1 MALEECAVGKGLGPF
16 PHGLRK
22 RKAGLPGRGV
32 LLQETAG
39 AEEPRQVW
47 VNREWRSE
55 AATRYS
61 IGFGTGGSI
70 PMVRDG
76 ESPAPSAVFAV
87 EGYAAACRNS
97 TEYGRHWPGRH
108 PHVVNGDW
116 RSAVPL
122 ALRGVSEMVKATQ
135 LRPGM
140 VIQFEG
146 DLYTV
151 FTVDHRTPG
160 NKRGAMATRLRNL
173 KSGAIMDYRFRAE
186 EFVERAILDEIEYE
200 FLYADGDGWHFMNV
214 ENFEQIHL
222 GREVLGDA
230 VDYLLPG
237 VHLKLEFYEGKPL
250 GAILPDTVDL
260 TVTDTEPT
268 VQKATASAV
277 MKPAKLETGL
287 VINVPPFINN
297 GDRVRVDT
305 SEARYVQR
313 AQ

>member
-1 MALEECAVGKGLGPF
+1 
-16 PHGLRK
+16 
-22 RKAGLPGRGV
+22 
-32 LLQETAG
+32 
-39 AEEPRQVW
+39 
-47 VNREWRSE
+47 
-55 AATRYS
+55 
-61 IGFGTGGSI
+61 
-70 PMVRDG
+70 
-76 ESPAPSAVFAV
+76 
-87 EGYAAACRNS
+87 
-97 TEYGRHWPGRH
+97 
-108 PHVVNGDW
+108 
-116 RSAVPL
+116 
-122 ALRGVSEMVKATQ
+122 MVKATQ

-173 KSGAIMDYRFRAE
+173 KTGAIIDYRFRAE

-200 FLYADGDGWHFMNV
+200 FLYADADGWHFMNV
-214 ENFEQIHL
+214 ENFEQFHL

-237 VHLKLEFYEGKPL
+237 IHLKLEFYEGKPL

-287 VINVPPFINN
+287 VISVPPFINN

-305 SEARYVQR
+305 SEGRYVQR